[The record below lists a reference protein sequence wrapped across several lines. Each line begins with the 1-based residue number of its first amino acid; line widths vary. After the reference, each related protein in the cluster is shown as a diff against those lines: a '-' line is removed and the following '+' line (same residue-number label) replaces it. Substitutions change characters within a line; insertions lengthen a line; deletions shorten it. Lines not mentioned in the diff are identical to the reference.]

1 MTQLSKQ
8 HAQIRLAAFLIAR
21 ELFDRSHAFRELVAA
36 DLRTFLDRTIGTDV
50 ARPLPPPQ
58 STAASLK
65 SQTLA
70 AIHEWH
76 TKYGA
81 RYKKLE
87 IGYRYLNHAKK
98 VPRKIFLVAYT
109 VRTCVFYL
117 SFVKIDLAA
126 VDAELNARQVRE
138 NAQRERRLAAIR
150 QKVQIIGMEMKG
162 ERALQLH
169 LIESIGPIINP
180 LYRHDARD

>member
-1 MTQLSKQ
+1 M
-8 HAQIRLAAFLIAR
+8 
-21 ELFDRSHAFRELVAA
+21 
-36 DLRTFLDRTIGTDV
+36 
-50 ARPLPPPQ
+50 
-58 STAASLK
+58 
-65 SQTLA
+65 
-70 AIHEWH
+70 
-76 TKYGA
+76 
-81 RYKKLE
+81 
-87 IGYRYLNHAKK
+87 
-98 VPRKIFLVAYT
+98 
-109 VRTCVFYL
+109 
-117 SFVKIDLAA
+117 KIDLAA